1 MIEFLQAILGGLFL
15 FLIPGLAWCLLLF
28 EKEQKDAPELVALS
42 IALSISISTL
52 SMFFLNS
59 MLGVKI
65 TLINAGTILFT
76 LTIIPVFMWIRKGNS
91 LWNLYGEL
99 TTRSC
104 KKLNGKKI

>member
-28 EKEQKDAPELVALS
+28 EKEKKDAPELVALS

-59 MLGVKI
+59 MLRVKI
-65 TLINAGTILFT
+65 TLINAGIILVI
-76 LTIIPVFMWIRKGNS
+76 LTVVPVFILIRKGNS
-91 LWNLYGEL
+91 FQDLYERL
-99 TTRSC
+99 ATRSY
-104 KKLNGKKI
+104 KN